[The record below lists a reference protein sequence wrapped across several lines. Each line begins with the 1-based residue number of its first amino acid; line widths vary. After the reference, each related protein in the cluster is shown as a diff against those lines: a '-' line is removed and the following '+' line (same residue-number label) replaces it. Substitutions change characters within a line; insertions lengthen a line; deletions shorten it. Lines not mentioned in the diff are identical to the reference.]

1 MSSYEDLLELA
12 YKLGLKV
19 SENHSF
25 QTTELNGLIVNKK
38 IKISDKLETIH
49 EKKCV
54 LVEEIA
60 HYLLNNGDIT
70 NLSEIDN
77 ARQEY
82 RAHKLAVRMTISL
95 TDIVRTAI
103 SLGEES
109 TIYNVAEEL
118 GITEEFLE
126 EAINIY
132 KRTYGEKL
140 DVGSY
145 IIYFHPFKIHD
156 KQK

>member
-1 MSSYEDLLELA
+1 MITYDELLDFA
-12 YKLGLKV
+12 IA
-19 SENHSF
+19 
-25 QTTELNGLIVNKK
+25 NGLIVFEKRKFKNPELNAL
-38 IKISDKLETIH
+38 IANNRIGLSEKLE
-49 EKKCV
+49 KNSQ
-54 LVEEIA
+54 LVCALAEEIA
-60 HYLLNNGDIT
+60 HYLINNGKIT
-70 NLSEIDN
+70 DLRDIDN

-82 RAHKLAVRMTISL
+82 RAHKLAVNMTVSL
-95 TDIVRTAI
+95 TDIVRAAI

-109 TIYNVAEEL
+109 TLYNVAEEL

-132 KRTYGEKL
+132 KRTYGESL